1 MNLLTVDMFGTRK
14 AIYKK
19 IEVFPTKEEISSM
32 SKAGYKFFLDGKK
45 VTYKKV
51 IEIIKGEENNGND

>member
-1 MNLLTVDMFGTRK
+1 MNLLTVDMFGVNK
-14 AIYKK
+14 AVYNE
-19 IEVFPTKEEISSM
+19 IETFPTKNEISSM